1 VSKPTEGI
9 SSSKKN
15 TFYYLYEMK
24 GINYLTNNKGKKT
37 AIVIDLN
44 QYQDEVMDFLDG
56 LEASSRVNEPSVD
69 FQKAVSGIIQKKKRA
84 ISSKAKKVSRERA

>member
-1 VSKPTEGI
+1 
-9 SSSKKN
+9 
-15 TFYYLYEMK
+15 MK